1 MKTYIYDW
9 ENFDDTGVI
18 HIYVDRDALE
28 MLLEYY
34 NVKIAAL
41 VQDKSVDEI
50 TENINEVVRMVKER
64 QAIIN
69 KLEEDKEEQEKEA
82 KISITKSGINVTV
95 EEKKC
100 D

>member
-9 ENFDDTGVI
+9 EHFDDTGMI
-18 HIYVDRDALE
+18 HMYADREALQI
-28 MLLEYY
+28 LIEYY

-41 VQDKSVDEI
+41 VQDKTVDEI
-50 TENINEVVRMVKER
+50 TENIKEVVRMVKER

-69 KLEEDKEEQEKEA
+69 KLEEGKEEQEKEA
-82 KISITKSGINVTV
+82 KISITKSGINVTM